1 MSVAKKLVLIVAG
14 YALAVGG
21 GIAAVG
27 INELLIPD
35 DIKESS
41 GGMVAFGDMI
51 MFVLGTGVMSLAPTW
66 FLLKP
71 QGSDWQRQRT
81 TWIFRPPNSIRME

>member
-1 MSVAKKLVLIVAG
+1 MGLGKKLALIAAG
-14 YALAVGG
+14 YALSVGG
-21 GIAAVG
+21 GLAAVA

-51 MFVLGTGVMSLAPTW
+51 CSCWARG
-66 FLLKP
+66 
-71 QGSDWQRQRT
+71 R
-81 TWIFRPPNSIRME
+81 